1 MRSPMQLVQN
11 TRCPLLR
18 LGHRPSALPV
28 VAERIAVPTEAGRV
42 DPLDWLPAE
51 KACIVDDLPG
61 QRLPEHLWDP
71 VVRACHHVPAE
82 QEAGLARRLLESSMA
97 VLVEE
102 SLLPRNQAGE
112 LLTGGLFSVP
122 KNEVEDRLIFDRR
135 PENSTMNKLRWTS
148 LPNGACYTRMLLEP
162 HQYLRGSGDDLRNY
176 YYTLKLPDNW
186 VKYNSVGR
194 QVDASV
200 VRDFGGDP
208 ACRYRLCFR
217 VLGMGDVNGCD
228 IAQATH
234 EALLQRFGLLG
245 PETHLVYG
253 KPAPVGSMWQ
263 GVYLDDLLITSIRSV
278 GFEVP
283 LDGSFE
289 PPAAQDGDEDIEAV
303 RKAEHAYDEAHLERA
318 LHKSFRAVT
327 LFKAWGSEIDG
338 IRGKAGA
345 PLLARQQVYMLIVA
359 VVRAGRATR
368 GILEKIN
375 GFVAFFCQY
384 RREIFCLQHHIYNYV
399 SGLPLDT
406 WVRLPGFILD
416 ELRSVSLHLPFC
428 VWHMR
433 RSFVSSLLAT
443 DATPSSGGAV
453 RAPVP
458 GPLLREL
465 WRRSEV
471 RGETVRLDRS
481 IEADFLEAEPR
492 EPSRFASRLSE
503 SLDWKTVAGYTFRQ
517 VSHINLQETR
527 ALGREVRRLASGFSN
542 GGSIQ
547 ICLNDSRVAVGA
559 VSKGRSSSYKLNG
572 LLRALL
578 PYLIFGDIALALLW
592 VETESNLAD
601 HPSRFRPLPP
611 PRRLARWMLEWGLR
625 PRREPRGLEVFAG
638 DARLTQALREVGVR
652 MLEPTFLFEAGIDL
666 AIASGEITWLWITPP
681 CNSFS
686 PLRDLDCGGP
696 LRPKGDPAGDA
707 TNPEVQRGNHS
718 WCRALELAAMIFK
731 AGGYFIIEHPRRSK
745 AWALRV
751 TEVFEARG
759 VSVFHKVDWCAYA
772 DPHDPEPPSRKPTT
786 LLSNAPWLHAVVRR
800 CPGSHQ
806 HAVSLR
812 GARAKSASSHPWG
825 FCREVADAITR
836 WEAAH

>member
-1 MRSPMQLVQN
+1 MRIPDAAGAKYSV
-11 TRCPLLR
+11 PLAQA
-18 LGHRPSALPV
+18 GSSSSALPV
-28 VAERIAVPTEAGRV
+28 VAERVAVPTEAGRV

-51 KACIVDDLPG
+51 KASIVNDLPG
-61 QRLPEHLWDP
+61 QRLPDYLWDP

-102 SLLPRNQAGE
+102 SLLPRNQAAE

-263 GVYLDDLLITSIRSV
+263 GVYLDDLLITSIRSM

-327 LFKAWGSEIDG
+327 SFKAWGSEIDG
-338 IRGKAGA
+338 NPREGWCSSSGSAASVYVDCCSCAGWPCHQGNPGKDQRLRRLLLSIQAGD
-345 PLLARQQVYMLIVA
+345 LLPPTSHLQLCF
-359 VVRAGRATR
+359 RA
-368 GILEKIN
+368 
-375 GFVAFFCQY
+375 AFGH
-384 RREIFCLQHHIYNYV
+384 L
-399 SGLPLDT
+399 
-406 WVRLPGFILD
+406 VRLPGFILD

-458 GPLLREL
+458 GPLLPEL

-503 SLDWKTVAGYTFRQ
+503 SLDWKTRRRVHVSPGVAHQPARDPSPGKRSAKVGQWFLKWRQ
-517 VSHINLQETR
+517 R
-527 ALGREVRRLASGFSN
+527 
-542 GGSIQ
+542 
-547 ICLNDSRVAVGA
+547 
-559 VSKGRSSSYKLNG
+559 
-572 LLRALL
+572 
-578 PYLIFGDIALALLW
+578 
-592 VETESNLAD
+592 SNLLE
-601 HPSRFRPLPP
+601 RFSGCG
-611 PRRLARWMLEWGLR
+611 WGGVERKIKQLQ
-625 PRREPRGLEVFAG
+625 AQW
-638 DARLTQALREVGVR
+638 LT
-652 MLEPTFLFEAGIDL
+652 
-666 AIASGEITWLWITPP
+666 
-681 CNSFS
+681 
-686 PLRDLDCGGP
+686 
-696 LRPKGDPAGDA
+696 
-707 TNPEVQRGNHS
+707 
-718 WCRALELAAMIFK
+718 
-731 AGGYFIIEHPRRSK
+731 
-745 AWALRV
+745 
-751 TEVFEARG
+751 
-759 VSVFHKVDWCAYA
+759 
-772 DPHDPEPPSRKPTT
+772 
-786 LLSNAPWLHAVVRR
+786 
-800 CPGSHQ
+800 
-806 HAVSLR
+806 
-812 GARAKSASSHPWG
+812 ARAPALPDL
-825 FCREVADAITR
+825 R
-836 WEAAH
+836 